1 MLSIIIQLLIIGTLQ
16 GGIYALA
23 AFGLSL
29 IFGVSN
35 VLNLAHGQFL
45 MLGGL
50 LTFVL
55 FTATKWNPLLLSLI
69 LTPLFFAM
77 GYLFEKGLIRP
88 LFENNLYRKGLAG
101 DDPKP
106 ARCDADGSEHLSH
119 RIDYVWHRHHSGFR
133 SRCL

>member
-1 MLSIIIQLLIIGTLQ
+1 MTSIFVQLLIIGTLQ

-50 LTFVL
+50 FSYIL

-69 LTPLFFAM
+69 LIPLFF
-77 GYLFEKGLIRP
+77 GIWNLFEKGLSRP
-88 LFENNLYRKGLAG
+88 RLGRTGHTLVSA
-101 DDPKP
+101 
-106 ARCDADGSEHLSH
+106 S
-119 RIDYVWHRHHSGFR
+119 II
-133 SRCL
+133 